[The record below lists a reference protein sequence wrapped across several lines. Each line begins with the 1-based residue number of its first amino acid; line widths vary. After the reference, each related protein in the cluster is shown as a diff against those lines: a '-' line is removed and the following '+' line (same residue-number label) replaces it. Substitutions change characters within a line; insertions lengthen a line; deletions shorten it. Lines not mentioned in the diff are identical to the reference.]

1 MEDEKIVDLYLA
13 RDETAISRTAEKY
26 GKALRRIAY
35 RILESTESSEECEND
50 TYWEAWKSIPPNE
63 PRTYLFPYLGKIT
76 RHLAIDT
83 ARKMSA
89 QKRSAALCELT
100 KEIEECISGPDD
112 LSAGTDAGDLAEIL
126 NCFLGQLKEDQRYIF
141 VRRYWFFDSVAD
153 IAKRYSFTES
163 KVKNMLLRTRRKLK
177 EYLVKEG
184 VEV

>member
-1 MEDEKIVDLYLA
+1 MDDEKIVDLYLA
-13 RDETAISRTAEKY
+13 RDESAISRTAEKY
-26 GKALRRIAY
+26 GMALRRIAY

-63 PRTYLFPYLGKIT
+63 PRTYLFPYLGRIT

-89 QKRSAALCELT
+89 QKRSSALCELT
-100 KEIEECISGPDD
+100 KEIEECIPGPDD

-141 VRRYWFFDSVAD
+141 VRRYWFFDSVQD
-153 IAKRYSFTES
+153 IAKRTSFSQS
-163 KVKNMLLRTRRKLK
+163 KVKMTLLRTRNRLRDYLLK
-177 EYLVKEG
+177 EGYNP
-184 VEV
+184 

>member
-50 TYWEAWKSIPPNE
+50 TYWEAWKSIPPND
-63 PRTYLFPYLGKIT
+63 LGKIT

-89 QKRSAALCELT
+89 QKRSASLCELT

-112 LSAGTDAGDLAEIL
+112 LSAGTDAGALAEIL

-141 VRRYWFFDSVAD
+141 VRRYWFFDSVQD
-153 IAKRYSFTES
+153 IAKRTSFSQS
-163 KVKNMLLRTRRKLK
+163 KVKMTLHRTRNRLRDYLK
-177 EYLVKEG
+177 KEG
-184 VEV
+184 YNT